1 MERIEVAKHVSKFN
15 KKNVTCYTVWV
26 YNNDVVETISQIF
39 GCDVCAGYTNVK
51 LFFFLLC
58 ISLQFLKTST
68 LYNIEKSQR
77 DTDKN
82 IVVYCGEFIVF
93 ILL

>member
-51 LFFFLLC
+51 LFFFYYA
-58 ISLQFLKTST
+58 SASSFWKQA
-68 LYNIEKSQR
+68 LYI
-77 DTDKN
+77 
-82 IVVYCGEFIVF
+82 I
-93 ILL
+93 